1 MSGLHLYLN
10 GCTNALGL
18 AISDGAL
25 LSPYRE
31 FDGEP
36 TQTLFIYNAA
46 TAAQKG
52 VAAEIVP
59 GQTVGESWKGKVRFA
74 ISGSLLVEDGKAVA
88 SRPDPDAARARNAV
102 GLTADGNSLIFIT
115 QNHGEDDDGDPRYT
129 ASLPGMAA
137 ALISVGANEGLNLDG
152 SGSAQM
158 WFKNNKVEFKSLPSD
173 DANVTGGKGYRPVPV
188 VVGVR

>member
-1 MSGLHLYLN
+1 MGPNAGAASAWVNEPWPKRLSVRFAVNANFFDVSGLHPYLN

-36 TQTLFIYNAA
+36 TQTLLIYNAA

-59 GQTVGESWKGKVRFA
+59 GPTLGESWKGKVRFA
-74 ISGSLLVEDGKAVA
+74 MSGALLVEDGKAVA

-102 GLTADGNSLIFIT
+102 GLSAAGNSLIFIT
-115 QNHGEDDDGDPRYT
+115 QNHGEDVDGDPRHT

-137 ALISVGANEGLNLDG
+137 ALIGASAHEGLNLDG
-152 SGSAQM
+152 CESG
-158 WFKNNKVEFKSLPSD
+158 
-173 DANVTGGKGYRPVPV
+173 
-188 VVGVR
+188 